1 MAHSSFKLDDFF
13 PSFFDKETHCIRWIE
28 SEGSQ
33 LKDPYYEDSIRRF
46 RSSLKKELDLDKEH
60 LLAYADSINAESDPY
75 LFIFHVSR
83 CGSTLLSQMLA
94 QSANNLVLSEPPF
107 LDEIFSAAI
116 SLEEKRTLIT
126 SILKVLAL
134 KNKSL
139 FIKLDS
145 WAILYYDE
153 LRTIFPSV
161 PFLFLIRDP
170 LEVMRSHQ
178 KIRGSQM
185 VAGLL
190 QPDRFQIKDVPAYDL
205 DLYAEKVL
213 EIIFQEMALKRTDPL
228 VYLLDY
234 KALPEGFFDLL
245 EKLEIGIT
253 EEEKRLMLHRINSHS
268 KNETVDFNREDQ
280 ANKDTPQFRSD
291 KLKKLYTSLNKNT
304 IE

>member
-1 MAHSSFKLDDFF
+1 MTRPDTQLNDFF
-13 PSFFDKETHCIRWIE
+13 PYFFDKHTLYSAWVKSDEKGLI
-28 SEGSQ
+28 
-33 LKDPYYEDSIRRF
+33 DPFYEDSTRRL
-46 RSSLKKELDLDKEH
+46 RSLQRERFELSFEELTSCTKNLTEIQPA
-60 LLAYADSINAESDPY
+60 LM
-75 LFIFHVSR
+75 IFHVSR

-185 VAGLL
+185 VPGLL
-190 QPDRFQIKDVPAYDL
+190 QPDRFRIKDVPAYDL

-213 EIIFQEMALKRTDPL
+213 EVIFQEMALKRTDPL

-245 EKLEIGIT
+245 EKLEIGLT
-253 EEEKRLMLHRINSHS
+253 EEEKGLMLHRKNSHS
-268 KNETVDFNREDQ
+268 KNETVDFNGEDQ
-280 ANKDTPQFRSD
+280 VEKVALQFSSIR
-291 KLKKLYTSLNKNT
+291 LKKLYHLLKTKS